1 MYKRQDEDRAAFKER
16 TDKVGAYYASIEV
29 LPGKYIDGDYTI
41 GETVADLGGMSCM
54 LELAKGMDGFD
65 YQTFFESWA
74 KVWNCLLYTSRC
86 V

>member
-1 MYKRQDEDRAAFKER
+1 M
-16 TDKVGAYYASIEV
+16 GAYYASIEV
-29 LPGKYIDGDYTI
+29 LPGKYINGDYTI

-54 LELAKGMDGFD
+54 LELAKKIDGFD

-74 KVWNCLLYTSRC
+74 KVWKVQESEATAEYMLQTDPHARC